1 MDLNVWSNIEESPR
15 NLSPIGIIMDSDTD
29 DGTSVASTP
38 VHATPRQSMPLRRS
52 ASTNALDASSSNGA
66 EGLDA
71 TRPPDSLLSL
81 ESQGG
86 SNSFSFKCEAI
97 DDDEEVSLDLELGPS
112 PPPIVGSSQVN
123 PRSFS
128 DAHFLPVKQAVSPDH
143 RSETESIHRS
153 RRASSSPHNGGR
165 PSRWSLSPISRV
177 KSVTPRSS
185 MNRPFLQKRTDSF
198 YKRRIALDASSVSV
212 HSDDDHRPN
221 GPSNELS
228 DGDQKPGDVRLEFE
242 APRKGQLGLV
252 IEARPQVG
260 PTVHAIK
267 DYSPLFGRVKR
278 GDKIVEVDG
287 KNTTHSN
294 LTEITKL
301 LAVRPGRRGSN
312 LRIVITRPHHAQP
325 VQPIPVKKVSLQ
337 RHHSRNSSY
346 GSGVSI
352 PESQEALDVEERSV
366 PQPPMDDLLRHS
378 QADKV
383 DFKRDDLVRNV
394 PHHNRNF
401 SKADKVDFKS
411 DDLPRPSHRAV
422 RNSHQAHSVEFK
434 RDVLLRKQHHARNS
448 HQADVGDFR
457 RNDFLR
463 NPSSPERN
471 SFQADFKREAQADF
485 KRDDLTRNFYH
496 ADKGDFEG
504 EL

>member
-52 ASTNALDASSSNGA
+52 ASTNALDVSSSNGA
-66 EGLDA
+66 EGSDT
-71 TRPPDSLLSL
+71 TRPPDGLLSP
-81 ESQGG
+81 ESPNKAGGG
-86 SNSFSFKCEAI
+86 SSSFSFKCEAI
-97 DDDEEVSLDLELGPS
+97 DDDEEGSLDLELGPS
-112 PPPIVGSSQVN
+112 PLPIVGSSQLN
-123 PRSFS
+123 PSFS
-128 DAHFLPVKQAVSPDH
+128 DAHFRPVKQAVSPDH
-143 RSETESIHRS
+143 RSETESTHRS
-153 RRASSSPHNGGR
+153 GRASSSPHNGGR

-177 KSVTPRSS
+177 KSLTPRSS
-185 MNRPFLQKRTDSF
+185 INRPFLQKRTDSF
-198 YKRRIALDASSVSV
+198 YKRRVALDASSVSV
-212 HSDDDHRPN
+212 HSDDDYRPN
-221 GPSNELS
+221 GPKTELS
-228 DGDQKPGDVRLEFE
+228 DSELTNGDVRLEFE

-312 LRIVITRPHHAQP
+312 LRIVVARSHHAQP
-325 VQPIPVKKVSLQ
+325 VQPIPVKKVPLP

-352 PESQEALDVEERSV
+352 PENQEALDVEAASV
-366 PQPPMDDLLRHS
+366 PQQPVDDLLRHS
-378 QADKV
+378 HQADKV
-383 DFKRDDLVRNV
+383 DFKRDDL
-394 PHHNRNF
+394 P
-401 SKADKVDFKS
+401 KQ
-411 DDLPRPSHRAV
+411 PHRAV
-422 RNSHQAHSVEFK
+422 RNSHQADSGEFK
-434 RDVLLRKQHHARNS
+434 RDALLRKPHHARNS
-448 HQADVGDFR
+448 YQADMGDLR
-457 RNDFLR
+457 RDDFFR
-463 NPSSPERN
+463 NPHSPERN
-471 SFQADFKREAQADF
+471 LSQADF
-485 KRDDLTRNFYH
+485 KRDDLTRNSYH

-504 EL
+504 QL